1 MSLNSL
7 CIMRSTTA
15 IKRVLHLFFLTATLL
30 FSAMIPLKAQT
41 MADATKVW
49 IDEWRYAFSAEGR
62 RAWKPEFTVR
72 TYSGLTTHGPAIT
85 GGIRID
91 NKHTL
96 GLMLLHGKTTV
107 NTSLGYPGHIQSVA
121 GGIFIC
127 S

>member
-1 MSLNSL
+1 MH
-7 CIMRSTTA
+7 STTA

-30 FSAMIPLKAQT
+30 FSAMIPLRAQT

-49 IDEWRYAFSAEGR
+49 IDEWKYAFSAEGR

-72 TYSGLTTHGPAIT
+72 TYAGYFTGGPAIT

-96 GLMLLHGKTTV
+96 GLMLLQGKTT
-107 NTSLGYPGHIQSVA
+107 GYHGHIQSVA